1 MDLKINKKGLGRGL
15 SSLMGE
21 VSEEQTDKVSSSE
34 TKIPI
39 SKLRPSPIQP
49 RRIFEK
55 ASITELADSIK
66 S

>member
-21 VSEEQTDKVSSSE
+21 VSEEQIDNVSSSE

-39 SKLRPSPIQP
+39 
-49 RRIFEK
+49 
-55 ASITELADSIK
+55 
-66 S
+66 

>member
-21 VSEEQTDKVSSSE
+21 VSEEKTESLRCTE

-39 SKLRPSPIQP
+39 SRLRPSPIPP

-55 ASITELADSIK
+55 QNWKK
-66 S
+66 SD